1 MYQDL
6 IQELRINSL
15 KFTDHNGRKRN
26 MHPKDET
33 GIILRLEKDG
43 TYTPYVNSKESLHLD
58 SVSQN

>member
-26 MHPKDET
+26 MHSKDEI
-33 GIILRLEKDG
+33 GIILHLEKDG
-43 TYTPYVNSKESLHLD
+43 TTFPMLTIRKAST
-58 SVSQN
+58 